1 MNTLEALDVEIK
13 QKNKELL
20 SSMEEATRLRE
31 LSKTEEDKTKKL
43 MDELMKLHGQY
54 ADLKKKEE

>member
-20 SSMEEATRLRE
+20 SCMEEATRLRE